1 VLREPIRGDDWLT
14 LLLAL
19 LGMGCCCGEQLTLT
33 GWVGNLCALGSGL
46 ATAWLVV
53 CLRKQTATSPLLLLV
68 LANALVAVV
77 GVPFMVAAR
86 PDPGSWG
93 LLLLAGVGQLGVPLV
108 LYGKVIPHVR
118 ALEAV
123 LIPVLEPV
131 LNPLWVWL
139 LVGEVPSG
147 WALLGGTLV
156 LGAVTARG
164 LVMVWH
170 TPRERV
176 Q

>member
-1 VLREPIRGDDWLT
+1 
-14 LLLAL
+14 
-19 LGMGCCCGEQLTLT
+19 M
-33 GWVGNLCALGSGL
+33 CA
-46 ATAWLVV
+46 A
-53 CLRKQTATSPLLLLV
+53 P
-68 LANALVAVV
+68 
-77 GVPFMVAAR
+77 
-86 PDPGSWG
+86 PDPVSWG

-156 LGAVTARG
+156 VGTVTARG

-170 TPRERV
+170 TPREREGRPRAA
-176 Q
+176 